1 MKKILG
7 LLKSQTVKDSLII
20 FTGLGVMAL
29 IGLVFT
35 VILART
41 LGPNTFG
48 VFSAITALATIVYS
62 LGDLGISPALIN
74 FIPKHLTEK
83 AKYLTTGFWLQF
95 AVAILVLLFF
105 VGISLIHELVIP
117 GSLAVD
123 LLLAGGMS
131 INYLFIGFAQGIFT
145 AERRFWSYSLSQII
159 DPVIKITIV
168 FILLRS
174 NSLTIG
180 SALAANLISTLLA
193 LLITFGKELYATEFE
208 ISREIVLK
216 ITHFAKWIA
225 FSRIFSVMVSK
236 VDVVLLNLMVGSFQ
250 TGIYSAASRLSFFF
264 ALLVS
269 GLGSVVNARFSAFD
283 SNKKLIAYSQKLLL
297 LVASII
303 ALMIFFVV
311 LAGPLVTLI
320 YGEKYLEAIRV
331 FKFLTL
337 AMIPF
342 VFSLITTPALLYTF
356 NLPAFYAWM
365 TALQVSG
372 IVILDIFLIPTLG
385 ALAPVI
391 AMGITNLFVLVVS
404 SAKLFVLIN
413 GKTLDRR

>member
-20 FTGLGVMAL
+20 FIGLGVMAF
-29 IGLVFT
+29 IGFIFT

-48 VFSAITALATIVYS
+48 VYSAITALATIVYS
-62 LGDLGISPALIN
+62 LGDLGISPALVN
-74 FIPKHLTEK
+74 FIPKHPTAK

-95 AVAILVLLFF
+95 AVAVLVLLFF
-105 VGISLIHELVIP
+105 VGVSLIHELIIP

-159 DPVIKITIV
+159 DPVIKIAIV
-168 FILLRS
+168 FVLLRS

-180 SALAANLISTLLA
+180 SALTANLISTLLA
-193 LLITFGKELYATEFE
+193 LLITFGRELYATEFE

-236 VDVVLLNLMVGSFQ
+236 IDVVILNLMVGSFQ
-250 TGIYSAASRLSFFF
+250 TGIYSAASRIAFFF

-269 GLGSVVNARFSAFD
+269 GLGSVVNARYSSFKSTAQLVGY
-283 SNKKLIAYSQKLLL
+283 SKKLFLLIGGI
-297 LVASII
+297 VF
-303 ALMIFFVV
+303 LMLICV
-311 LAGPLVTLI
+311 LSARPLVQLV
-320 YGEKYLEAIRV
+320 YGDKYLEAVVV
-331 FKFLTL
+331 FRYLTL

-342 VFSLITTPALLYTF
+342 TFTLVTTPALLYTF
-356 NLPAFYAWM
+356 NLPSFYAKM
-365 TALQVSG
+365 TALQVLS
-372 IVILDIFLIPTLG
+372 IVAIDLLLIPSLG
-385 ALAPVI
+385 SFAPVI

-404 SAKLFVLIN
+404 SAKLFSLLHGN
-413 GKTLDRR
+413 TLDRR

>member
-20 FTGLGVMAL
+20 FTGLGVMAF
-29 IGLVFT
+29 IGFIFT
-35 VILART
+35 VIMART

-48 VFSAITALATIVYS
+48 VYSAITALATIVYS
-62 LGDLGISPALIN
+62 FGDLGISPALIN
-74 FIPKHLTEK
+74 FIPKHSTEK

-95 AVAILVLLFF
+95 AVATLVLLFF
-105 VGISLIHELVIP
+105 VGISIIHELVIP

-145 AERRFWSYSLSQII
+145 AQRRFWSYSLSQII
-159 DPVIKITIV
+159 DPVIKIAIV
-168 FILLRS
+168 FVLLRS

-193 LLITFGKELYATEFE
+193 LLITFGKELYVTEFE
-208 ISREIVLK
+208 ISREIILK

-236 VDVVLLNLMVGSFQ
+236 IDVVILNLLVGSFQ
-250 TGIYSAASRLSFFF
+250 TGIYSAASRIAFFF

-283 SNKKLIAYSQKLLL
+283 SNKELIAYSQKLLL
-297 LVASII
+297 LVGSII
-303 ALMIFFVV
+303 SLMLLCAFF
-311 LAGPLVTLI
+311 AGPIVMVV
-320 YGEKYLEAIRV
+320 YGEKYLEAVTV
-331 FKFLTL
+331 FRYLTL
-337 AMIPF
+337 VMIPF

-372 IVILDIFLIPTLG
+372 IVILDILLIPTLG

-391 AMGITNLFVLVVS
+391 AMGVTNLFVLAVS
-404 SAKLFVLIN
+404 ATKLLALIN